1 VTVYITKENNIM
13 IKEKVL
19 EIMEKIRPS
28 LQSHGGDAE
37 LVDVVDGV
45 VKLRLKGAC
54 SGCPMSQMTIKDGIE
69 KIMKKALPEIKSV
82 ESVD

>member
-1 VTVYITKENNIM
+1 M
-13 IKEKVL
+13 KEKVL

-37 LVDVVDGV
+37 LLDVVDGV

-54 SGCPMSQMTIKDGIE
+54 SGCPMSQMTIKNGIE
-69 KIMKKALPEIKSV
+69 EIMKKAIPGIKSV

>member
-1 VTVYITKENNIM
+1 M

-37 LVDVVDGV
+37 LVSVDDGV

-54 SGCPMSQMTIKDGIE
+54 SGCPMAQMTIKDGIE
-69 KIMKKALPEIKSV
+69 KIIKEAIPEIKSV
-82 ESVD
+82 ESVN